1 MKKKLRIGIV
11 AHRFECLG
19 GIQTL
24 VLELIAGLNEVGIV
38 PDIVWDEPQDWGIL
52 GDPDVQATFG
62 GGRLGISSSRLRS
75 LPSAVA
81 LRLHPYSV
89 GHARFDLE
97 RYDFVYCFEPGVRMP
112 PGLPNLCWIAG
123 PAFLRL
129 PGDRVDWRR
138 LWGPGELKRILSD
151 MTNPLTKPDKHSSYV
166 THSEFI
172 ADLIHERYG
181 FRPPVIWPP
190 ARSRKLPPPPADRS
204 GFLFLSRLETI
215 KRADTVLTLA
225 KAFPEQRFTLAGVV
239 MGGGREYVAGLRHRM
254 AAERIANVVIVKN
267 PSETEVAS
275 LLVSHE
281 VFVFPA
287 HYEHFGI
294 VTVEAILAGLLPL
307 VHDTGGQREIV
318 PYDFLRFL
326 SNDDLVNRARFA
338 LKMAPAERGELIEK
352 LQRHAERG
360 TPRRYREEMLQKI
373 RDIPALRDGLD
384 MKS

>member
-38 PDIVWDEPQDWGIL
+38 PEIIWDEPQDWGAL
-52 GDPDVQATFG
+52 GNPDVRATNG

-81 LRLHPYSV
+81 LRLRPYSV
-89 GHARFDLE
+89 GHARLDLE
-97 RYDFVYCFEPGVRMP
+97 RYDFVYCFEPGVKMP
-112 PGLPNLCWIAG
+112 PRLPNLCWIAG

-138 LWGPGELKRILSD
+138 FWAPWKLKLILSYL
-151 MTNPLTKPDKHSSYV
+151 TNPLTKPDRHSSYV

-172 ADLIHERYG
+172 ADLILERYG

-190 ARSRKLPPPPADRS
+190 ARSRKLPVPPANRS
-204 GFLFLSRLETI
+204 GFLFLSRFEPF
-215 KRADTVLTLA
+215 KRADTVLTVA
-225 KAFPEQRFTLAGVV
+225 KAIPERPFTLAGAVV
-239 MGGGREYVAGLRHRM
+239 GGDKDYLAGLRQRI
-254 AAERIANVVIVKN
+254 AEEHIANVVIVEN
-267 PSETEVAS
+267 PSEADVAA
-275 LLVSHE
+275 LLVAHE

-294 VTVEAILAGLLPL
+294 VTVEAIQAGLLPL

-318 PYDFLRFL
+318 PYDALRFW
-326 SNDDLVNRARFA
+326 SDEELVGRARYA
-338 LKMAPAERGELIEK
+338 LQMSAAERGDLVGR

-360 TPRRYREEMLQKI
+360 TPRRYREIMLQKI
-373 RDIPALRDGLD
+373 RDVPGLNDGLD
-384 MKS
+384 GCQ